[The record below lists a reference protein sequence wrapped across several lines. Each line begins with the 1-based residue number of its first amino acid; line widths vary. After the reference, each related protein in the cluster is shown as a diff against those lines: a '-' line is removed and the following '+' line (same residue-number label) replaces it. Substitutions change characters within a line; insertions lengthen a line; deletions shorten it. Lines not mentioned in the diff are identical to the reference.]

1 MTEPAADPAHL
12 TDDAFLGGALRVLQ
26 PKAGYRAGIDA
37 VLLAAAVP
45 LRPGRRERVL
55 DVGAGVG
62 VVGLLVAH
70 RAPRA
75 EVTLVE
81 REAFL
86 VELARRNIVR
96 NGLEARMRV
105 IAADVA
111 RRLDELAQLQPEVE
125 GFDHVLANPPYHPE
139 GTGTVSAAALK
150 AAANVMPGGALADW
164 ARFMAAMARPGGSVT
179 MIHRADALAGVLS
192 ALAGRFGGLRVFPLY
207 PRAGQSATRVLVQGR
222 KGSHAPVEL
231 RPGLVL
237 HDRGNRFRPEVE
249 AVLRHG
255 APLLLGEAAP
265 RPAQKPAQKP
275 AKKPAKKP
283 ERNRPARP

>member
-1 MTEPAADPAHL
+1 LTPPAVDPAQL

-37 VLLAAAVP
+37 VLLAASVP

-55 DVGAGVG
+55 DVGAGAG
-62 VVGLLVAH
+62 VVGLALAA

-81 REAFL
+81 REASL
-86 VELARRNIVR
+86 VELARRNIAR

-105 IAADVA
+105 VVADVV
-111 RRLDELAQLQPEVE
+111 RRLDELGQLQRDVE
-125 GFDHVLANPPYHPE
+125 RFDHVLANPPYHPQ

-150 AAANVMPGGALADW
+150 AAANVMPGGALAHW

-179 MIHRADALAGVLS
+179 MIHRADAVGEVLS
-192 ALAGRFGGLRVFPLY
+192 AFAGRFGGLLVYPLY

-222 KGSHAPVEL
+222 KGSHAPIEL

-237 HDRGNRFRPEVE
+237 HDRGDRFRPEVE
-249 AVLRHG
+249 AVLRHP
-255 APLLLGEAAP
+255 APLVLGQGGQKAARNP
-265 RPAQKPAQKP
+265 PTRP
-275 AKKPAKKP
+275 
-283 ERNRPARP
+283 